1 MESAFLVFNSDDLG
15 FLSLIKGP
23 VSLGMSS
30 HLQFVRLLQISV
42 LKESVLVIARA
53 LVVHCNYMVFLG
65 VGGWWFAHDRNTATQ
80 SGSRRG
86 KIIKKM
92 DISLN

>member
-15 FLSLIKGP
+15 FHSLIKGP

-30 HLQFVRLLQISV
+30 HWQFVRLLQISV

-53 LVVHCNYMVFLG
+53 LVVHCNYMVFFGGG
-65 VGGWWFAHDRNTATQ
+65 VVCKRQKHCYPVWL
-80 SGSRRG
+80 
-86 KIIKKM
+86 KKR
-92 DISLN
+92 